1 MIMNFLPTFKVFE
14 MNNLT
19 GLRSGHILAN
29 MKADMEY
36 TAAVTV
42 GENKFLENGIILG
55 LDADGTVSNYDPA
68 KHDMP
73 FVHFT
78 EELLTYS
85 HELRHYAEPVVDGVV
100 YPRCIGLYVGDTF
113 TTNNY
118 TGTVEGAK
126 YAKVVNGI
134 LTLQSV
140 ADTDTMFKATA
151 STLPDGSDAF
161 EFGYYRKAT
170 VADDE
175 VNE

>member
-1 MIMNFLPTFKVFE
+1 MIMSFLPTFKVFE

-19 GLRSGHILAN
+19 GLRNGHILAN
-29 MKADMEY
+29 MAADLDHI
-36 TAAVTV
+36 AKVTV
-42 GENKFLENGIILG
+42 GGNQYIENGIILG

-78 EELLTYS
+78 EELLTYFQ
-85 HELRHYAEPVVDGVV
+85 ELRLYAEPVVDGVV
-100 YPRCIGLYVGDTF
+100 YPRCVGLYVGDTF

-126 YAKVVNGI
+126 YAKVVDGV
-134 LTLQSV
+134 LTLQSA
-140 ADTDTMFKATA
+140 ADANTMFKATA

-161 EFGYYRKAT
+161 EFGYYRKAS
-170 VADDE
+170 VAG
-175 VNE
+175 